1 MHSENCL
8 KWLEKQNLLETA
20 KENAVHFQNV
30 LKTCLDAKD
39 ENVLILSD
47 YGHEGKQI
55 APLMAAS
62 YYFAAKQLNLKPYL
76 VLQEPKIKGEKSDKE
91 ITDALSKL
99 RKNNI
104 IIVCMSQRIGS
115 LSKELGKSYR
125 AFAKSHDHRWASALK
140 LGDLDTEKFP
150 CLVDAIDI
158 DYDKLQEKAEKIKE
172 QLDNGSEVHITTEAG
187 TDLHISIEGK
197 KAKCNTGNYQEK
209 GTGGNIPAGE
219 VYIVPKWK
227 SVSGKIVIDGSSSYR
242 FGTQLIKEPI
252 TIKIEKDKAVDIQGG
267 KEAQNLK
274 ETFEWAEKKA
284 KHPWGIRL
292 LGELGIGINSKA
304 KVIGATIIDEKALKT
319 AHIAF
324 GSNYWFGGTIYAIVH
339 LDQIFRN
346 PKIKIDGKDLII

>member
-20 KENAVHFQNV
+20 KENSIHFQKV
-30 LKTCLDAKD
+30 FKRCLNAKD
-39 ENVLILSD
+39 EDVLILSD

-62 YYFAAKQLNLKPYL
+62 YYFAAKQLNLKPCL
-76 VLQEPKIKGEKSDKE
+76 VLQESRIKGEKADKE
-91 ITDALSKL
+91 ITDALCGL

-104 IIVCMSQRIGS
+104 IIVCMSQRMGS

-140 LGDLDTEKFP
+140 LGDLDTGKFP
-150 CLVDAIDI
+150 YLVDAIDI
-158 DYDKLQEKAEKIKE
+158 DYKKLQETAEKIKA
-172 QLDNGSEVHITTEAG
+172 QLDNGSEIHITTQAG
-187 TDLHISIEGK
+187 TDLHINTEGK

-219 VYIVPKWK
+219 VYIAPKWK
-227 SVSGKIVIDGSSSYR
+227 NVEGTVVIDGSSSYR
-242 FGTQLIKEPI
+242 FGTHLIKEPI
-252 TIKIEKDKAVDIQGG
+252 ILTIEKDKVVDIRGG
-267 KEAQNLK
+267 KEAQDLR

-284 KHPWGIRL
+284 KHPWGIKR
-292 LGELGIGINSKA
+292 LGELGIGINPKA
-304 KVIGATIIDEKALKT
+304 KVIGATIIDEKALNT

-339 LDQIFRN
+339 LDQIFKN
-346 PKIKIDGKDLII
+346 PKIRIDGKDLII